1 MIHILLNIGVVT
13 TSMVHVKQ
21 RLPDGGTGESK
32 NSKFAELTGPDQCR
46 SIRLM
51 DPWPTGKVSY
61 HLIYSIYTT

>member
-51 DPWPTGKVSY
+51 DPWPT
-61 HLIYSIYTT
+61 